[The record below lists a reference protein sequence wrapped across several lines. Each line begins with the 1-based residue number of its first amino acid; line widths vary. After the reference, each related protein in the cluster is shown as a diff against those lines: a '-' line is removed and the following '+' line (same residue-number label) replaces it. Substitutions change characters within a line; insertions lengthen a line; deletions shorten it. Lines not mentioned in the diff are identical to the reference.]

1 MAREMKDS
9 GVAWIGEMPVEWE
22 IGKVKRFYKM
32 TTGFTPDTKNQL
44 FYDDNGYDWVN
55 IADIQDGKTIWTTK
69 NKISKLYIDTFHPK
83 ITPAGSLLYSFKLS
97 VGQTAFAGKAL
108 YTNEAI
114 ASFLSSRKV
123 NLRYLRYSSTFIIES
138 YRSKEGFA

>member
-9 GVAWIGEMPVEWE
+9 GVAWIGEIPVEWE

-55 IADIQDGKTIWTTK
+55 IADIQDGKAIWTTK
-69 NKISKLYIDTFHPK
+69 NKIPDFEDAIKFLKSKDTVVDTHFLTILKFNFEK
-83 ITPAGSLLYSFKLS
+83 IK
-97 VGQTAFAGKAL
+97 
-108 YTNEAI
+108 
-114 ASFLSSRKV
+114 
-123 NLRYLRYSSTFIIES
+123 
-138 YRSKEGFA
+138 